1 MDNTIFFV
9 IGLAAT
15 IVVVLLIKR
24 VKPKA
29 PDLSNLGAGRD
40 KRRPRARTTTKNG
53 KKLRR

>member
-1 MDNTIFFV
+1 
-9 IGLAAT
+9 LAAT
-15 IVVVLLIKR
+15 IVVVLLVKR